1 MTDAVAGG
9 ALITG
14 AGSGIGAATAR
25 RLAGEGYQ
33 VCLVGRRPEPLQ
45 ALAAELGGLAI
56 PADVADPGQIEAAV
70 LAAATEFGGL
80 SAVVYSAG
88 AGAGGAVHEQTL
100 ERWNR
105 VLGTNLTG
113 AFLTFRTALPHLVA
127 SGGAVVTIASLAGL
141 RVAPASAAY
150 CSSKAGVI
158 ALTQSIALD
167 YGRHGVRANCL
178 CPGWIRTEM
187 GDAAMDEL
195 AGAIGGD
202 RETAYERAVLR
213 VPARRAGDPAEVADA
228 VAWLLSPGARYV
240 NGAVITVDGGAAV
253 VDAGGLAFPDAP
265 APGDAH

>member
-1 MTDAVAGG
+1 VAGG

-25 RLAGEGYQ
+25 RLAADGYR
-33 VCLVGRRPEPLQ
+33 VCLLGRRPEPLH
-45 ALAAELGGLAI
+45 ALAEELDGLAF
-56 PADVADPGQIEAAV
+56 PTDVADPEGIEAAV
-70 LAAATEFGGL
+70 SAAVTQFGGL

-88 AGAGGAVHEQTL
+88 TGAGGAVHAQTL
-100 ERWNR
+100 DRWNR
-105 VLGTNLTG
+105 VLATNLTG
-113 AFLTFRTALPHLVA
+113 AFLTYRAALPHLVA
-127 SGGAVVTIASLAGL
+127 SRGAAVTIASLAGL

-158 ALTQSIALD
+158 ALTQSVALD

-195 AGAIGGD
+195 AGAAGGD
-202 RETAYERAVLR
+202 REAAYEQAVAQ

-228 VAWLLSPGARYV
+228 AAWLLSPGARYV
-240 NGAVITVDGGAAV
+240 NGAVITVDGGTAI
-253 VDAGGLAFPDAP
+253 VDAAGLAFPP
-265 APGDAH
+265 APSPEQPH

>member
-1 MTDAVAGG
+1 VAGG

-25 RLAGEGYQ
+25 RLAADGHR
-33 VCLVGRRPEPLQ
+33 VCLVGRRPEPLRS
-45 ALAAELGGLAI
+45 LAAELDGLAI
-56 PADVADPGQIEAAV
+56 PGDVADPAQIEAAV
-70 LAAATEFGGL
+70 TAAVSVFGGL
-80 SAVVYSAG
+80 EAVVYSAG

-105 VLGTNLTG
+105 VLATNLTG
-113 AFLTFRTALPHLVA
+113 AFLTFRAALPHLVA
-127 SGGAVVTIASLAGL
+127 SRGAAVTIASLAGL

-150 CSSKAGVI
+150 CTSKAGVI

-195 AGAIGGD
+195 AGAVGGD
-202 RETAYERAVLR
+202 REGAYEQAVAR
-213 VPARRAGDPAEVADA
+213 VPARRVGDPAEVADA

-240 NGAVITVDGGAAV
+240 NGAVITVDGGAAI
-253 VDAGGLAFPDAP
+253 VDAGGLAFPP
-265 APGDAH
+265 APSPEQTH